1 MRKKNKKIK
10 IICVVGARPNFVKI
24 APLITEMRKY
34 PKIIEP
40 IVLHTGQHYD
50 TAMSKEI
57 FKDLGLPKPDIY
69 LYVGSGPHAKQ
80 TAEIMNRTDDVI
92 IRENPDLILVVGDVN
107 STLACALV
115 AAKLQIPVAHVEAG
129 LRSFN
134 WEMPEEIN
142 RVLTD
147 RLSDFLFTTEESAS
161 KNLLKEGISKEKIFF
176 VGNVMIDTL
185 KDHLKKSQNSKILE
199 KLKLKKKAYALLTL
213 HRAEIVDKKE
223 NLRLISDIL
232 KIIGQKISIIFPI
245 HPRTQ
250 QKIRELE
257 MEKEFQMPNLITT
270 GALGY
275 LDFLH
280 LENNAKVVIT
290 DSGGVQ
296 EETTLFCVPCL
307 TLRQETERP
316 ATVKIGTNV
325 VTNLNKEKIL
335 REFDLILKNKF
346 KNGSIPP
353 LWDGK
358 AAQRIVKIL
367 IENIRKSTRIAS
379 IG

>member
-1 MRKKNKKIK
+1 MAKINRKLKIF
-10 IICVVGARPNFVKI
+10 CVVGARPNFVKI
-24 APLITEMRKY
+24 APLISEMKKY
-34 PKIIEP
+34 PKLIQP
-40 IVLHTGQHYD
+40 ILVHTGQHYD
-50 TAMSKEI
+50 QAMSKEI

-80 TAEIMNRTDDVI
+80 TAEIMTRLDDVI
-92 IRENPDLILVVGDVN
+92 VREKPHLILVVGDVN
-107 STLACALV
+107 STLAAALV
-115 AAKLQIPVAHVEAG
+115 AAKLRIPVAHVEAG

-134 WEMPEEIN
+134 ENMPEEIN

-147 RLSDFLFTTEESAS
+147 RVADFLFTTEHSAN
-161 KNLLKEGISKEKIFF
+161 KNLLKEGLAKQKIFF

-185 KDHLKKSQNSKILE
+185 KDHLKKSQKSKILE
-199 KLKLKKKAYALLTL
+199 KLKLKKGSYALLTL

-223 NLRLISDIL
+223 KLHLVSDIL
-232 KIIGQKISIIFPI
+232 KAVSQKMPIVFPV

-250 QKIRELE
+250 QKIREFE
-257 MEKEFQMPNLITT
+257 MEKDFQTPNLIITE
-270 GALGY
+270 ALGY

-296 EETTLFCVPCL
+296 EETTILNVPCL

-335 REFDLILKNKF
+335 REINLILKNKF
-346 KNGSIPP
+346 KKGGIPP

-367 IENIRKSTRIAS
+367 ERYNQFWSEN
-379 IG
+379 